1 MATKIK
7 DDFELQVSRDW
18 VQRFQRVLE
27 RYKTL
32 DETEIHP
39 DIREMCV
46 DSTRFL
52 IEKIEREIEGYLA
65 QKASGT
71 AVEQARIHA
80 ASAPF
85 ENSYGN
91 EAL

>member
-1 MATKIK
+1 MSKIEN
-7 DDFELQVSRDW
+7 DHQLEISRDW
-18 VQRFQRVLE
+18 VERFQRVLE

-52 IEKIEREIEGYLA
+52 IEKIEREIEAYLT
-65 QKASGT
+65 QKAACLLYTSPSP
-71 AVEQARIHA
+71 RD
-80 ASAPF
+80 
-85 ENSYGN
+85 
-91 EAL
+91 

>member
-1 MATKIK
+1 MSKIEN
-7 DDFELQVSRDW
+7 DHQLEISRDW
-18 VQRFQRVLE
+18 VERFQRVLE

-52 IEKIEREIEGYLA
+52 IEKIEREIEEYIA
-65 QKASGT
+65 QKAAET
-71 AVEQARIHA
+71 AVGQMRIQA
-80 ASAPF
+80 ASARA
-85 ENSYGN
+85 ENSC
-91 EAL
+91 

>member
-1 MATKIK
+1 MSKIEN
-7 DDFELQVSRDW
+7 DHQLEISRDW
-18 VQRFQRVLE
+18 VERFMRVLE

-52 IEKIEREIEGYLA
+52 IEKIEREIEEYLA
-65 QKASGT
+65 QKAAET
-71 AVEQARIHA
+71 AVGQTQIQSVSARA
-80 ASAPF
+80 
-85 ENSYGN
+85 ENS
-91 EAL
+91 